1 MTASLKRLLIIS
13 DSYGFSNSGARL
25 LLDLEKA
32 FHGEGVICDFL
43 DPDNN
48 KVSNGRQI
56 RFKKKQSLLL
66 RGFSEIFL
74 SIRFC
79 KEIIFRDGELY
90 YGVVSYSPSIFLVFP
105 ALIAKLKY
113 KIPYYLIL
121 RDIVPQWLLQAGL
134 INKGPSYFA
143 LSMVASLNYRVA
155 NFIGV
160 QSETDLTFLK
170 TTVTD
175 YKKIHV
181 LRNWRF
187 LPKFV
192 KASLPKNY
200 KAAAP
205 SLKIIY
211 AGNVGAAQNMEHIFS
226 QLLDINDH
234 AMVTVDVYG
243 FGWELEKTIQ
253 GLAGHRHANRIVFH
267 KPIEEIE
274 LLPKLTEFDYGLVAL
289 DDRLT
294 TGNLPSKIMTYLMG
308 RLSILGV
315 ANNTSELRKL
325 IISNNIGAFFE
336 TTELKKICKKKLL
349 LELLIAD
356 PQRRQKK
363 ISHCLKKEFC
373 PTRAA
378 KMIISKLV
386 SDGSLKK

>member
-1 MTASLKRLLIIS
+1 MTVRQKKILILS
-13 DSYGFSNSGARL
+13 DSYGFSNSGSRL

-43 DPDNN
+43 NPDNN
-48 KVSNGRQI
+48 QESNGRQI

-90 YGVVSYSPSIFLVFP
+90 HGVVSYSPSIFLVFP

-175 YKKIHV
+175 YEKIHV

-192 KASLPKNY
+192 KASLLKNH

-211 AGNVGAAQNMEHIFS
+211 AGNVGAAQNMGHIFS
-226 QLLDINDH
+226 QLLDMNDY
-234 AMVTVDVYG
+234 ATVSVDVYG
-243 FGWELEKTIQ
+243 FGWELEKIIQ
-253 GLAGHRHANRIVFH
+253 GLAGHRYADLIVFH
-267 KPIEEIE
+267 EPIEEIE

-289 DDRLT
+289 NDRLT
-294 TGNLPSKIMTYLMG
+294 TGNIPSKIITYLMG
-308 RLSILGV
+308 ELSILGI
-315 ANNTSELRKL
+315 ANNGSELQKL
-325 IISNNIGAFFE
+325 ITSNNIGAFFE
-336 TTELKKICKKKLL
+336 TTELQNICKKKLL
-349 LELLIAD
+349 LKLLVAN
-356 PQRRQKK
+356 PEQRRNK
-363 ISHCLKKEFC
+363 ISDCLQEEFC

-378 KMIISKLV
+378 KIIIGNLLSV
-386 SDGSLKK
+386 GSLKK